1 MTNLDKSEVV
11 RSYQQAANKT
21 EQVFILAELTLSD
34 TDTIIEILDEAGVL
48 NNRDLNRRI
57 CCKCGREYITTT
69 FRGVPVCDNC
79 QSITKEKSKLEYQIK
94 RNNALSADKLR
105 EIGKIEKRNKNLRD
119 KISKLK
125 FEEF

>member
-11 RSYQQAANKT
+11 RSFKQAANKT

-48 NNRDLNRRI
+48 NYKDLNRRI

-69 FRGVPVCDNC
+69 FKGVPVCDNC
-79 QSITKEKSKLEYQIK
+79 QSITKERSKLEYQIK
-94 RNNALSADKLR
+94 RNNALIADKLR

-125 FEEF
+125 FEES